1 MSSGN
6 ELRRLEAELRAP
18 AFKSLLPVV
27 RAEHPFLPR
36 FLSWADVVATMR
48 SREVPQQQKDDVL
61 RPILRAHRSDADRRW
76 RTILLVI
83 FWPALS
89 AIHKRQRTWD
99 RDPAELWQNI
109 VWVFLQVICR
119 IDVRK
124 RPERIAQKIFNDT
137 IHHLHDEYRRTW
149 DLESR
154 HHLPR
159 EGEED
164 PPEVEDP
171 DWPIAEE
178 AAEWRCDRAAR
189 TRLYRKHLRDGL
201 IDEEEYFVLVG
212 TRVYGWTVA
221 VCAERLGVSYQAL
234 KKRRQRA
241 ERVIRPWDPLRR

>member
-1 MSSGN
+1 VASAFNSRGAN
-6 ELRRLEAELRAP
+6 VADKDRILQPIFTALRRDGL
-18 AFKSLLPVV
+18 
-27 RAEHPFLPR
+27 
-36 FLSWADVVATMR
+36 
-48 SREVPQQQKDDVL
+48 
-61 RPILRAHRSDADRRW
+61 HRWSS
-76 RTILLVI
+76 ILLLL
-83 FWPALS
+83 FWPALLTV
-89 AIHKRQRTWD
+89 HRLKRSWD
-99 RDPAELWQNI
+99 RDPENLWSNI
-109 VWVFLQVICR
+109 TWVFLRVIHR
-119 IDVRK
+119 FDT
-124 RPERIAQKIFNDT
+124 ERRRDRLTQKVVNDT

-178 AAEWRCDRAAR
+178 AAEWRCDREVR